1 MAVQNLRHRWKGLS
15 RLQRWSIIAGVSLL
29 VYTVFGFWLL
39 PAIVRAQL
47 EKKLS
52 QALHRQTTVQKVQF
66 NPFTLEAAVNGF
78 QVLEPTGG
86 EPFVSF
92 DRLHVNLQAVSLF
105 KRAIIVKSFSLLNPY
120 ANIVLNSDKTFNFSD
135 LAAGNGGER
144 QDREKEEKEKPL
156 LFSVNNIELLGGGI
170 DFADRLKE
178 TGHHV
183 TDLHIGLPFLS
194 NLPYEVEI
202 FTQPVFEAV
211 INSTPVSMLGESK
224 PFHLTRE
231 SEINIDFR
239 DIDLTGYLVYL
250 PDNFN
255 FTIKNGRLDLD
266 ISLSFIQHEDGSPVI
281 NIRGKTSLREMQ
293 MVDGLEQ
300 PLLSFPELTVD
311 IERVL
316 PLRREFHL
324 ARILWREPELFV
336 ERGED
341 GQFNLARLVSTPAG
355 EKQQPAT
362 APPGGGLLFEV
373 AETALEGA
381 VIHFTDR
388 TVSGPMQ
395 STLRPVDLQ
404 VRDFST
410 APGMP
415 AACNLA
421 LTSESGEKVGV
432 SGTLTLDP
440 LQVAADATVENLRPG
455 KYRPYY
461 ENALPAQPE
470 AETVRA
476 AAHIDYAGD
485 DGGLLISGLGIELG
499 GFSITGPDG
508 ADTVAIPAFSINGAE
523 VNIRDRTVTVDRCE
537 SRGAVIPII
546 RRGDGTVNLRDFLAA
561 APAEA
566 GIQEEAPENDAAPQQ
581 AWQATVKAVDFAD
594 FEVTFTD
601 RTTEEPVVLTADQ
614 LRLTADNVTTI
625 EDGQTSVDLG
635 LRLNGSGMVKA
646 AGSAVLSPLALQLEA
661 DLADLPLKSVQPY
674 VAQKLNIILTDGLAE
689 LKGSLS
695 LDRRP
700 DDVIGFSF
708 QGDAGVSRLAVLDGA
723 AAEKLLSWDAV
734 RVTELALQTLPTRV
748 TAGELLLD
756 GVAASVS
763 RSPEGVLNLA
773 TVIRKDAGT
782 EEQEEKPA
790 GEGPPPEIEIAR
802 VRLADCLF
810 DFVDRSVAPRFNT
823 SLEKITGD
831 IKGLSSARDA
841 SAEINVTAMLDQHS
855 PVKFTGSIHPWQE
868 LFTDVTAEFSNIEL
882 TPMSP
887 YTIKFIGY
895 PLTRGKLSL
904 NLHYLIEGTRLTS
917 QNRAFIDQITL
928 GDFVQNETAVNLPV
942 QLAISLLKNRR
953 GEIELNMPVSG
964 RLDDPQ
970 FSVAGVVFKMITN
983 LIVKAATSPFSLL
996 GAVFAGDGQE
1006 QYIEFEAGRAEIN
1019 PEARD
1024 MLTEFAKV
1032 LYDRPAIKVDLLGR
1046 VDPVRDGETLL
1057 QMRFDRLLKAQ
1068 KLKETARESTLSDV
1082 DEIEIGADEYEH
1094 YLKKAYKAADFE
1106 RPRNFLGMLKDIP
1119 AEEMEQLLRDHLV
1132 ITGDDLQHLAV
1143 QRAGAV
1149 RNVLMEQGPVEADRI
1164 FIVEPRGGYGEGKEQ
1179 PAMRVEISVR

>member
-1 MAVQNLRHRWKGLS
+1 MAVQNLRQRWQGLS
-15 RLQRWSIIAGVSLL
+15 RLQRWSIIAGGSLL
-29 VYTVFGFWLL
+29 LYTVFGFWLL

-52 QALHRQTTVQKVQF
+52 QALHRPTTVQKVQF
-66 NPFTLEAAVNGF
+66 NPYTLEAAVTGF
-78 QVLEPTGG
+78 QVLEPSGG

-92 DRLHVNLQAVSLF
+92 ERLHVTLQAASLF
-105 KRAIIVKSFSLLNPY
+105 KRAIIIRSFSLLNPY
-120 ANIVLNSDKTFNFSD
+120 ARIVLNSDKTFNFSD
-135 LAAGNGGER
+135 LAAGDGE
-144 QDREKEEKEKPL
+144 EKPL

-170 DFADRLKE
+170 DFTDRLKE
-178 TGHHV
+178 AEHHV

-211 INSTPVSMLGESK
+211 INGTSFSMLGESK
-224 PFHLTRE
+224 PFHMTRE
-231 SEINIDFR
+231 SEIDLDFH

-250 PDNFN
+250 PDNLN

-266 ISLSFIQHEDGSPVI
+266 LSLSFIQHEDGSPAV

-311 IERVL
+311 IARAHL
-316 PLRREFHL
+316 LRREFHL
-324 ARILWREPELFV
+324 ARIFWRKPELFV

-341 GQFNLARLVSTPAG
+341 GQFNLARLVSFPAD
-355 EKQQPAT
+355 EQQST
-362 APPGGGLLFEV
+362 APAPPADGLLFEV
-373 AETALEGA
+373 ADATLEEA

-395 STLRPVDLQ
+395 STLRPVNLQ
-404 VRDFST
+404 IRDFST
-410 APGMP
+410 APETS
-415 AACNLA
+415 AAYNLA
-421 LTSESGEKVGV
+421 LTSESNEKIGV
-432 SGTLTLDP
+432 SGTFTLAP
-440 LQVAADATVENLRPG
+440 LQVAADATVDNLRPG

-461 ENALPAQPE
+461 EHALRAQPE

-476 AAHIDYAGD
+476 AAHIDYAGNN
-485 DGGLLISGLGIELG
+485 GGLLISGLGIDLE

-508 ADTVAIPAFSINGAE
+508 ADTIAIPAFSINGAE
-523 VNIRDRTVTVDRCE
+523 VNIRNQTVTVDRCA
-537 SRGAVIPII
+537 SRGAVIPVT
-546 RRGDGTVNLRDFLAA
+546 RRGDGTINLRDFLAT
-561 APAEA
+561 APA
-566 GIQEEAPENDAAPQQ
+566 GPGMPEEAPEDDDAHQP
-581 AWQATVKAVDFAD
+581 AWQATVKALDFAD
-594 FEVTFTD
+594 FQVTFTD
-601 RTTEEPVVLTADQ
+601 RTTEEPVVLSADQ
-614 LRLTADNVTTI
+614 LRLTADNVTTR
-625 EDGQTSVDLG
+625 EGEQTAIDLG
-635 LRLNGSGMVKA
+635 LRLNGSGSVKA
-646 AGSAVLSPLALQLEA
+646 AGSVVLSPLALQLEA

-674 VAQKLNIILTDGLAE
+674 VERKLNIILTDGLAE
-689 LKGSLS
+689 IKGSPS
-695 LDRRP
+695 LDRRS
-700 DDVIGFSF
+700 DDGIGFSF
-708 QGDAGVSRLAVLDGA
+708 QGDAGVSNFAALDGV

-734 RVTELALQTLPTRV
+734 RVTELAIQTLPTRV

-756 GVAASVS
+756 GVAASLS

-773 TVIRKDAGT
+773 TVVRQDAG
-782 EEQEEKPA
+782 EEEEEEKPA
-790 GEGPPPEIEIAR
+790 GEEPPPEIEIAR
-802 VRLADCLF
+802 VRLADCFF

-855 PVKFTGSIHPWQE
+855 PVGFTGSIHPWQE

-904 NLHYLIEGTRLTS
+904 NLHYLIEGARLTS

-953 GEIELNMPVSG
+953 GEIELNIPVSG

-996 GAVFAGDGQE
+996 GAVFAGDGKE

-1019 PEARD
+1019 PEAGD

-1046 VDPVRDGETLL
+1046 VDPARDNETLL

-1068 KLKETARESTLSDV
+1068 KLKDTARESTLSNVDDV
-1082 DEIEIGADEYEH
+1082 EIGADEYEH

-1132 ITGDDLQHLAV
+1132 ISGDDLQRLAV
-1143 QRAGAV
+1143 QRAGVV

-1164 FIVEPRGGYGEGKEQ
+1164 FIVEPRGGYGEGREQ